1 VSYSA
6 KLIDTYPVETW
17 DHYWT
22 DPQSLPSGWTVD
34 TTGLAPYTQAT
45 YVSAGDGYAIQLV
58 SDSDGKAMIYQVFAG
73 LVGAT
78 TFEIR
83 FEVECMSRESSLV
96 NVPFTFRDG
105 TRRYNIYFRTTGLG
119 VESGAVNIPTTV
131 DVGDWVTITLRRVD
145 DYYYVWDGPNL
156 VHCATYTSLTG
167 DSALDGEIRLGNS
180 STAAKT
186 ARIRRFALKI
196 GSVNTMPPDY
206 SMTGTEHG
214 R

>member
-1 VSYSA
+1 M
-6 KLIDTYPVETW
+6 LIDTYPAETW

-34 TTGLAPYTQAT
+34 TTGGIPDAVAT
-45 YVSAGDGYAIQLV
+45 YEPVGDGYAIQLV

-78 TFEIR
+78 TFECR
-83 FEVECMSRESSLV
+83 FEVECMSRESSPV
-96 NVPFTFRDG
+96 NVPFTLRDG
-105 TRRYNIYFRTTGLG
+105 ARRFNIYFRTTGLG
-119 VESGAVNIPTTV
+119 MESGAVNIPTTV
-131 DVGDWVTITLRRVD
+131 VVGDWVTITLRRVD

-156 VHCATYTSLTG
+156 VHCATYGSLVTDG
-167 DSALDGEIRLGNS
+167 TLDGEIRLGNS

-196 GSVNTMPPDY
+196 GAVNTMPPNY
-206 SMTGTEHG
+206 AMAGTEHG